1 MEKNSV
7 SLKSVKILSV
17 SSPRTVMATAQS
29 LGLNPQEVF
38 VRVTF
43 EHEGQEYTGSNQL
56 GILGETD
63 YKTLLKARDE
73 GTLLD
78 LTVVRSI
85 NPKTGEN
92 SEFLYVETGVVVED
106 LFKEPKPV
114 KTSSKSERKS
124 LADFF

>member
-7 SLKSVKILSV
+7 SLKQVKILSV
-17 SSPRTVMATAQS
+17 SSPRTIMATAQS

-38 VRVTF
+38 VRVIF
-43 EHEGQEYTGSNQL
+43 EHNGQEYTGSNQL

-63 YKTLLKARDE
+63 YKALLKARDE
-73 GTLLD
+73 DTPLD
-78 LTVVRSI
+78 LTIVRSV

-92 SEFLYVETGVVVED
+92 SEFLYVETGVVVSD

-114 KTSSKSERKS
+114 KTSKTERKS
-124 LADFF
+124 LADLF